1 MKKSTAPIPVIIPL
15 IIGVIA
21 VSFSSIFVKWSSA
34 PASVQGMY
42 RLLFAVLFMLPFGM
56 RKLHEL
62 RRISIKTWLW
72 LIMSGFFLAMHFL
85 LWMGSLKYTTVSSST
100 IILALEPVFIWIGAY
115 ILFKEKISTMAILGM
130 MVAITG
136 AVFIGMGDIGVS
148 STNLYGDLLSVLG
161 TLAVAVH
168 MLLGQKLLG
177 NLSSYVYS
185 LIVFSSAVIV
195 FAIYNMMLGVSFT
208 NYADREWGIFLLLA
222 IIPTVLGHMLFNWL
236 MKYISATT
244 VSMSILGEPIGASL
258 LAYILLDEMM
268 SYMQIAGG
276 LLAILGLILF
286 MKFNKHRPMREVRVH
301 SDSVIPVQE
310 SEVAT

>member
-1 MKKSTAPIPVIIPL
+1 MKKSVAPVPIMIPL
-15 IIGVIA
+15 FIGIIA

-34 PASVQGMY
+34 PASIQGMY
-42 RLLFAVLFMLPFGM
+42 RLLFAVICMLPFGL

-62 RRISIKTWLW
+62 RRISMKTWFW
-72 LIMSGFFLAMHFL
+72 LITSGVFLALHFL

-115 ILFKEKISTMAILGM
+115 ILFKERLSSVALIGM
-130 MVAITG
+130 MVAIIG
-136 AVFIGMGDIGVS
+136 AVLIGLGDIGVS

-177 NLSSYVYS
+177 DLSSYVYS
-185 LIVFSSAVIV
+185 LVVFSSAVIV
-195 FAIYNMMLGVSFT
+195 FAIYNIGMGVSFT
-208 NYADREWGIFLLLA
+208 NYADREWAIFLLLA

-258 LAYILLDEMM
+258 LAYLLLDETM
-268 SYMQIAGG
+268 SYIQISGG
-276 LLAILGLILF
+276 LLAICGLVLF
-286 MKFNKHRPMREVRVH
+286 MRFNKKHALKLKE
-301 SDSVIPVQE
+301 
-310 SEVAT
+310 